1 MGLTPFQEHKEIE
14 GSVSMVRQIGEE
26 FLDLDA
32 IRNIAESAGVVAITA
47 GSPAAA
53 TVTFSGKAPL
63 RIGVVRDSAF
73 QFYYP
78 ENFEELGKQGA
89 EIVEVS
95 ALTAHEIPDIDALYI
110 GGGFPETHAI
120 ALAENKSFKLSLLK
134 AIEAGLPVY
143 AECGGLMY
151 LGDSINKNNNSY
163 PMVGA
168 LPLVF
173 ALEKRPQA
181 HGYTVVEVTA
191 DNPYFPEGCI
201 LKGHEFHY
209 SRLVEVKGEEGFG
222 MAFTLQRGNGIK
234 DGMDGITRG
243 NVFATYTHLHAIG
256 SPEWTRGMIAAA
268 VRFRESQGQIG
279 SVPPPA

>member
-1 MGLTPFQEHKEIE
+1 
-14 GSVSMVRQIGEE
+14 
-26 FLDLDA
+26 
-32 IRNIAESAGVVAITA
+32 
-47 GSPAAA
+47 
-53 TVTFSGKAPL
+53 
-63 RIGVVRDSAF
+63 
-73 QFYYP
+73 
-78 ENFEELGKQGA
+78 
-89 EIVEVS
+89 
-95 ALTAHEIPDIDALYI
+95 
-110 GGGFPETHAI
+110 
-120 ALAENKSFKLSLLK
+120 
-134 AIEAGLPVY
+134 
-143 AECGGLMY
+143 
-151 LGDSINKNNNSY
+151 
-163 PMVGA
+163 MVGA